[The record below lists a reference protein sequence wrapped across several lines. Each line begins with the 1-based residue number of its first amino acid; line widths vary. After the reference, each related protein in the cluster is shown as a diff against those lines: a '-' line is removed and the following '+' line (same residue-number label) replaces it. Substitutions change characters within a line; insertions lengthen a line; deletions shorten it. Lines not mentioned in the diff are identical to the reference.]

1 MYGNIKTHKTDNPA
15 RVITSGR
22 NTAEGHLSIFVE
34 KILYGIANELSSRI
48 KDTNHMLDIID
59 DLNSLNIYP

>member
-1 MYGNIKTHKTDNPA
+1 MYGNIKTHKTDNLA

-22 NTAEGHLSIFVE
+22 NTAVEHLSIFVK

-48 KDTNHMLDIID
+48 KNTNHMLDITD